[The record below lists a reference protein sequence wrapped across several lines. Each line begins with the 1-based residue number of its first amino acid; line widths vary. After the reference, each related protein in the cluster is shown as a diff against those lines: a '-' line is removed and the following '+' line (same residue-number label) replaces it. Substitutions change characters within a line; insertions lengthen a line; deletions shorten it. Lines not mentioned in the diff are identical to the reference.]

1 MLAWVHQDNL
11 SACSKFSCY
20 HGCGC
25 SDEAYSLDTGSSD
38 IWVESADSELCR
50 MPTQPCA
57 ATGTFSRDESS
68 TYSRVSSDFDISYVD
83 GEYARGDYGK
93 DVFRFGDGTE
103 VKDLQFGIGLESTSS
118 EGIMGIGMAENEVQV
133 QRLGKK
139 PYKTLVELMVEQ
151 GIIKSKAYSLYL
163 NDLGSYPLPFFYKM
177 SEY

>member
-1 MLAWVHQDNL
+1 
-11 SACSKFSCY
+11 
-20 HGCGC
+20 
-25 SDEAYSLDTGSSD
+25 
-38 IWVESADSELCR
+38 

-57 ATGTFSRDESS
+57 ATGTFSRDQSS

-93 DVFRFGDGTE
+93 DTFRFGDGTE

-163 NDLGSYPLPFFYKM
+163 NDLGPSPSPCRETDVNSCYRGHNGRSTFRRNRYGKIRGRTHHASYR
-177 SEY
+177 